1 MIRMVTPNTNISAS
15 SIDTLF
21 LKDKAVTGDKIN
33 VTGALDNQVL
43 TYDLATDTVIWDD
56 VSNLDNTFE
65 NGIIVSGAQSQF
77 NDELQVNAN
86 IDLNG
91 DIAISG
97 TITDLTSITADTSF
111 TLTTTTA
118 GNITL
123 DSAGY
128 IHTDTDNLYVGSF
141 SQAVHITPSSIG
153 AIGSTIAITGDLTG
167 NVTGDLT
174 GNVTGDLTGDVV
186 ASNVQVAGDTF
197 TVPGWT
203 LFGGFDVWNNA
214 PLRSKANG
222 QNLSIARRNT
232 DNGFGWL
239 DTRILFRDYDFSGDT
254 IDNDIMAN
262 NTAFI
267 ATPGGGSRR
276 TSSQWTRLRDIT
288 VAGTDGTDCEYDA
301 YNAHYEL
308 VAYKKAS
315 GNNEV
320 AYSVVDASSD
330 RTQIM
335 NTLEVVARQADS
347 GNVNLSAV
355 KLRYVGPEQGSPDA
369 YLTLSNHNTSTSTDM
384 VRFRDDSGTY
394 RTEFKTQVAFEDD
407 VSFSDPVTYNDNTTF
422 NQDAT
427 FNNNLITTQID
438 STGSSIQYQK
448 PVTLDIAFSDPS
460 GLPEGT
466 MYFNSTTKKFRG
478 YNGTAWVDLG

>member
-1 MIRMVTPNTNISAS
+1 MITPNTNISS
-15 SIDTLF
+15 GSIDTLF

-77 NDELQVNAN
+77 NADLQVNAD

-111 TLTTTTA
+111 TLQVTGT
-118 GNITL
+118 GNLTL
-123 DSAGY
+123 DPAGH
-128 IHTDTDNLYVGSF
+128 IHADTDNLYVGSF

-153 AIGSTIAITGDLTG
+153 QIGTTLDIYGNFTGDLTGDVTG

-174 GNVTGDLTGDVV
+174 GNVV

-203 LFGGFDVWNNA
+203 VFGGFDVWNNA
-214 PLRSKANG
+214 LLRSKANG
-222 QNLSIARRNT
+222 QTLSIARRSTNNSFAFI
-232 DNGFGWL
+232 DS
-239 DTRILFRDYDFSGDT
+239 RILFRDYDFSGNT

-288 VAGTDGTDCEYDA
+288 VAGTDGTDCEYDE
-301 YNAHYEL
+301 YSTHYEL
-308 VAYKKAS
+308 IAYKKAS
-315 GNNEV
+315 GSNEV
-320 AYSVVDASSD
+320 AYSAVDASSD

-347 GNVNLSAV
+347 GNVDLSAV

-394 RTEFKTQVAFEDD
+394 RTEFKTPVAFEDD
-407 VSFSDPVTYNDNTTF
+407 VSFSNLVTYNGNTTF

-427 FNNNLITTQID
+427 FTANIITTQID